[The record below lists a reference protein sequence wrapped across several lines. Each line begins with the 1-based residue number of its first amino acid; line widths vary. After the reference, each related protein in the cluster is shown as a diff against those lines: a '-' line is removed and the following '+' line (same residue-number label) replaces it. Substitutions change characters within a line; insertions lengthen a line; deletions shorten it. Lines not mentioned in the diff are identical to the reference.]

1 MSHYD
6 NLDLNRFRSWASH
19 IQEIS
24 VKSYGDAT
32 ARYKQDGSLVTQVD
46 EEVEDFLASEISKYY
61 PDHRVLGE
69 ERGSRS
75 PSLNWNNFKSGL
87 WIIDPIDG
95 TEVYYSKLPTYANSI
110 ALYHGK
116 KCHYAAINL
125 PGTDQKFE
133 FWKGNPLLDQLP
145 LPSVKKFHSNM
156 MASSHYAKYFNVP
169 EDIKVRALGSICFH
183 GCSLLQGQCQAV
195 LINKASIWDLAA
207 LWPMLQS
214 RGFIMLRKDGQQ
226 FEMPLDPSQTSID
239 HAFLITHQSLK
250 NAVLA
255 KV

>member
-1 MSHYD
+1 MSNYD
-6 NLDLNRFRSWASH
+6 NSDLNRFRSWASR

-46 EEVEDFLASEISKYY
+46 EEVEDFLACEISKYY
-61 PDHRVLGE
+61 PKHSVLGE

-75 PSLNWNNFKSGL
+75 EFLNWNNSESGL
-87 WIIDPIDG
+87 WVIDPIDG

-116 KCHYAAINL
+116 TCHYAAINL

-133 FWKGNPLLDQLP
+133 FWQGKPLLDKLP
-145 LPSVKKFHSNM
+145 LPEVAKFHSNM

-169 EDIKVRALGSICFH
+169 ENLKVRALGSICFH

-195 LINKASIWDLAA
+195 LINKASIWDIAA

-214 RGFIMLRKDGQQ
+214 RGFIMLKRDGSP
-226 FEMPLDPSQTSID
+226 FNLRIDPSQTSINE
-239 HAFLITHQSLK
+239 AFVITHQSLK
-250 NAVLA
+250 NSILA
-255 KV
+255 NI

>member
-1 MSHYD
+1 MSNYD
-6 NLDLNRFRSWASH
+6 HVDLERFRSWASH

-24 VKSYGDAT
+24 VKSCGDAN
-32 ARYKQDGSLVTQVD
+32 AKYKHDGSLVTQVD
-46 EEVEDFLASEISKYY
+46 EEVEDFLAAEISKHY
-61 PDHRVLGE
+61 PDHNVLGE
-69 ERGSRS
+69 ERGSRNQ
-75 PSLNWNNFKSGL
+75 SLNWNSFKSGI

-133 FWKGNPLLDQLP
+133 FWKDKPLLDQLP
-145 LPSVKKFHSNM
+145 LPPVTKFHSNI
-156 MASSHYAKYFNVP
+156 MASSHYAKNFNVP
-169 EDIKVRALGSICFH
+169 ETIKVRALGSICFH

-207 LWPMLQS
+207 LWPMLKS
-214 RGFIMLRKDGQQ
+214 RDFIMLRKDGQQ
-226 FEMPLDPSQTSID
+226 FEIPLDPSQTSIND
-239 HAFLITHQSLK
+239 AFLITHQSLK
-250 NAVLA
+250 KIVLDS
-255 KV
+255 V

>member
-1 MSHYD
+1 MFTYD
-6 NLDLNRFRSWASH
+6 SLDLNRFRTWASH

-24 VKSYGDAT
+24 ENSYGAVS
-32 ARYKQDGSLVTQVD
+32 ARYKKDGSLVTQVD
-46 EEVEDFLASEISKYY
+46 EEVEDYLASEISKYY
-61 PDHRVLGE
+61 PNHSVLGE

-75 PSLNWNNFKSGL
+75 RKLNWSSFESGL

-110 ALYHGK
+110 ALYHGT

-133 FWKGNPLLDQLP
+133 FWKGEALLDKLP
-145 LPSVKKFHSNM
+145 LPRVTKFHSNM

-169 EDIKVRALGSICFH
+169 ENIKVRALGSICFH
-183 GCSLLQGQCQAV
+183 GCSLLQGHCQAV

-214 RGFIMLRKDGQQ
+214 RGFVFLKKSGEQ
-226 FEMPLDPSQTSID
+226 FEMPLNPSQTSIED
-239 HAFLITHQSLK
+239 AFLITHDSLK
-250 NAVLA
+250 TDVLNQL
-255 KV
+255 